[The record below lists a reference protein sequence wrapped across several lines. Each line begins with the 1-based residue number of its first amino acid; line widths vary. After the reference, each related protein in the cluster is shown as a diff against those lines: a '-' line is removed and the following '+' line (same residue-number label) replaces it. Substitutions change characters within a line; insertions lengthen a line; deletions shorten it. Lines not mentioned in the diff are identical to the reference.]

1 MVEIRERR
9 RTMASDLFNQMN
21 QGGGFNP
28 NQFMQSLNEL
38 KSKGGD
44 PNQMIQQML
53 NSGRITQAQLNAVAG
68 RAQQIMQMLPT
79 SVRR

>member
-1 MVEIRERR
+1 
-9 RTMASDLFNQMN
+9 MASDLFKQIQGFNVQDFMN
-21 QGGGFNP
+21 QL
-28 NQFMQSLNEL
+28 NQL
-38 KSKGGD
+38 KAQGGD

-53 NSGRITQAQLNAVAG
+53 NSGKKTQAQYNIAVQ

>member
-1 MVEIRERR
+1 MPN
-9 RTMASDLFNQMN
+9 SLYQQM
-21 QGGGFNP
+21 QGFNT
-28 NQFMQSLNEL
+28 NNFMKQLNDL

-44 PNQMIQQML
+44 PNQIIQSML
-53 NSGRITQAQLNAVAG
+53 NSGKVTQAQYNSAVQ

>member
-1 MVEIRERR
+1 
-9 RTMASDLFNQMN
+9 MASDLFKQTQGFNAQGFMN
-21 QGGGFNP
+21 QL
-28 NQFMQSLNEL
+28 NQL
-38 KSKGGD
+38 KAQGGD

-53 NSGRITQAQLNAVAG
+53 NSGKITQAQYNSAVQ

>member
-1 MVEIRERR
+1 MSSELYR
-9 RTMASDLFNQMN
+9 QMFDN
-21 QGGGFNP
+21 NNFIKQ
-28 NQFMQSLNEL
+28 LNEL

-53 NSGRITQAQLNAVAG
+53 NNGKITQAQYNMAVQ

-79 SVRR
+79 SARR